1 MSNLFAKARD
11 WLPAQVQAAAGV
23 SVTYTRGATS
33 IALTAVVGR
42 VAYRVDAEGGRRVE
56 LGDRDYL
63 ITAADLT
70 FGTPRVGDR
79 VTETIDGAA
88 VVFELQDTDT
98 GEPCWRWS
106 DPQRTEYRCH
116 VKRVA

>member
-1 MSNLFAKARD
+1 MTLFEKSRT
-11 WLPAQVQAAAGV
+11 WLPGMTQAAAGV
-23 SVTYTRGATS
+23 TVTYTRGATS
-33 IALTAVVGR
+33 VTLAAVVGQ

-63 ITAADLT
+63 ILASDLT
-70 FGTPRVGDR
+70 FGTPRAGDR

-88 VVFELQDTDT
+88 VTFEAQDTDT

-106 DPQRTEYRCH
+106 DPQRTEYRIH
-116 VKRVA
+116 VKKVG